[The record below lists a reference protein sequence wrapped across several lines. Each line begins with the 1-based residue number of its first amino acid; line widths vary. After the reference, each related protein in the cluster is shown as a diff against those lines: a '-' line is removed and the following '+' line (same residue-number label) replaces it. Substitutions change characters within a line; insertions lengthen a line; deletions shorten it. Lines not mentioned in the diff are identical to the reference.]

1 MLVAFAVVAVALGM
15 TPVAG
20 AQDAEEELA
29 GYVGMA
35 SGAAFSLQP
44 IFPGLLPTG
53 DAPFEVTGGL
63 TAANVKSGGNA
74 YGQAA
79 ALWPGSAAAN
89 LGPLLGTAAGQPIFT
104 ELIPPYPLAV
114 DANQDEGEQS
124 QGAPPGPLLRAKGEA
139 GASDATSSA
148 GGLDVP
154 GIVHADAV
162 TSTSRTAV
170 EGRLLISEAAVTL
183 TGVVLGDGAVTIDS
197 LKTVARATSDGD
209 HSTSTGSTVLSGLEI
224 AGRAA
229 ELSEKGLTSAG
240 LPVAI
245 LEKALDDA
253 GLTVSITEAGGS
265 ADGGS
270 ADRVSSGLVVTLVNP
285 AAAANPQ
292 FEGSK
297 FVLLLGPTAVGA
309 LASPPFDFEFVDQLP
324 LAGVDS
330 GGGFSTVASTVTDTF
345 AGGGTPAGTATP
357 IAFEPARRVLDGVG
371 GVSAGLLLGLL
382 LVTVLGARWLS
393 RYVRRLVS
401 IEE

>member
-1 MLVAFAVVAVALGM
+1 
-15 TPVAG
+15 
-20 AQDAEEELA
+20 
-29 GYVGMA
+29 
-35 SGAAFSLQP
+35 
-44 IFPGLLPTG
+44 
-53 DAPFEVTGGL
+53 
-63 TAANVKSGGNA
+63 
-74 YGQAA
+74 
-79 ALWPGSAAAN
+79 
-89 LGPLLGTAAGQPIFT
+89 
-104 ELIPPYPLAV
+104 
-114 DANQDEGEQS
+114 
-124 QGAPPGPLLRAKGEA
+124 
-139 GASDATSSA
+139 
-148 GGLDVP
+148 
-154 GIVHADAV
+154 V

-197 LKTVARATSDGD
+197 LKTVARATSNGD
-209 HSTSTGSTVLSGLEI
+209 RSTSTGSTVLSGLEI

-324 LAGVDS
+324 LAGVES
-330 GGGFSTVASTVTDTF
+330 GGGFSTVAGTVTDTF
-345 AGGGTPAGTATP
+345 AGGGGAPAGTATP

-371 GVSAGLLLGLL
+371 GVSTGLLLGLL